1 MQPNILFRIT
11 ITTAFFLNI
20 CGAYAQNNSQG
31 KQYKNVI
38 RYNISNPLLFG
49 FDRYVVLGYERVINE
64 NQSISVNFGRASL
77 PKLVSF
83 STDSF
88 YLNSDAKNSGYNL
101 SIDYRFYLEKEN
113 KYAAPHG
120 IYIGPFYSYNHF
132 DRDNNWTLS
141 RQNGNDELVTTNTKF
156 DIHTFGFEL
165 GYQFIFWKRLTLDL
179 VLVGP
184 GAADYKLKTTTD
196 NNLSEENKTQLRDAV
211 EQLLTQKFP
220 GMNYVFSDKE
230 FKADGTIGT
239 WSVGY
244 RYLIHIGF
252 AF

>member
-1 MQPNILFRIT
+1 MLPKTFLKVT
-11 ITTAFFLNI
+11 ITFALLLNLA
-20 CGAYAQNNSQG
+20 GVYGQDNSKS

-49 FDRYVVLGYERVINE
+49 FDRYVVLGYERVVND
-64 NQSISVNFGRASL
+64 NQSFSINVGRASL
-77 PKLVSF
+77 PKLVAIN
-83 STDSF
+83 TDSF
-88 YLNSDAKNSGYNL
+88 HLNKDTKNSGYNL
-101 SIDYRFYLEKEN
+101 SLDYRFYLQKEN

-132 DRDNNWTLS
+132 DRDNSWTLNHE
-141 RQNGNDELVTTNTKF
+141 NGNNELVTTNTKF
-156 DIHTFGFEL
+156 DIQTFGFEL

-184 GAADYKLKTTTD
+184 GVADYKLKTTIDQDLAAD
-196 NNLSEENKTQLRDAV
+196 NKQQLQDAI

-220 GMNYVFSDKE
+220 GMNYVFADKE

>member
-1 MQPNILFRIT
+1 MLPKTFLKVT
-11 ITTAFFLNI
+11 ITFALLLNLA
-20 CGAYAQNNSQG
+20 GVYGQDNSKS

-49 FDRYVVLGYERVINE
+49 FDRYVVLGYERVVND
-64 NQSISVNFGRASL
+64 NQSFSINVGRASL
-77 PKLVSF
+77 PKLVAIN
-83 STDSF
+83 TDSF
-88 YLNSDAKNSGYNL
+88 HLNKDTKNSGYNL
-101 SIDYRFYLEKEN
+101 SVDYRFYLQKEN

-132 DRDNNWTLS
+132 DRDNSWTLNHE
-141 RQNGNDELVTTNTKF
+141 NGNNELVTTNTKF
-156 DIHTFGFEL
+156 DIQTFGFEL

-184 GAADYKLKTTTD
+184 GVADYKLKTTIDQDLAAD
-196 NNLSEENKTQLRDAV
+196 NKQQLQDAI

-220 GMNYVFSDKE
+220 GMNYVFADKE

>member
-1 MQPNILFRIT
+1 MIAKTFLKVT
-11 ITTAFFLNI
+11 ITFAFLLNLA
-20 CGAYAQNNSQG
+20 GVYGQDNSQN

-49 FDRYVVLGYERVINE
+49 FDRYVVLGYERIVNDDQSFSIN
-64 NQSISVNFGRASL
+64 VGRASL
-77 PKLVSF
+77 PRLVEIN
-83 STDSF
+83 TDSF
-88 YLNSDAKNSGYNL
+88 HLNKDTKNSGYNL
-101 SIDYRFYLEKEN
+101 SLDYRFYLEKEN
-113 KYAAPHG
+113 KYAAPHCL
-120 IYIGPFYSYNHF
+120 YIGPFYSYNHF
-132 DRDNNWTLS
+132 DRDNSWTLTHE
-141 RQNGNDELVTTNTKF
+141 NGNNELVTTNTKF
-156 DIHTFGFEL
+156 DIQTFGFEL

-184 GAADYKLKTTTD
+184 GVADYKLKTTIDQDLAAD
-196 NNLSEENKTQLRDAV
+196 NKQQLQDAI

-220 GMNYVFSDKE
+220 GMNYVFADKE